1 MSIRTTRRA
10 LLLAGTTLIGAL
22 SAGPALAAGGGEVY
36 RDPHAPIAERVR
48 DLLGRMTLEEKA
60 QQLRCL
66 WFGKAKLFDAA
77 GDFSPEKAAQAIPLG
92 IGQIASPGDE
102 AGTPRFL
109 TAPYRDPANSIA
121 LANAIQRFHVERTRL
136 GIPVLFHSEAAHG
149 FVGSEATIFPSPP
162 ALGST
167 WDPPL
172 VEQVFTVAAREAR
185 LRGNTVVLCPVLD
198 LARDPRY
205 GRVEEFFGEDPCHV
219 GAIGTAA
226 VRGLQGRQRPIAGD
240 RVFATLKHFVH
251 AVPQGGLNTAPA
263 DIGERNLREN
273 FLVPFAKVIKAAD
286 PAIVMPSYNELDGV
300 PSHANFVLLQ
310 KTGRNLLGFQGAYF
324 SDYSGV
330 TNLFRQ
336 HHMAASNDDAA
347 VLAMLAGVDAEL
359 PEGEAYAQ
367 LPALVRAGRVPEA
380 RLDEAV
386 SRVLRLKFE
395 AGLFENPYV
404 DAAAMARGTCTPAAV
419 ALARTAA
426 QRALVLL
433 KNDGVLPLD
442 PKARLRLAVIGPN
455 ADGALVGGYSG
466 TNSQAVGVLAGLKAA
481 AGPNITIDH
490 AEGVRILASRPG
502 QVQMKLA
509 PEPSALNAPRIA
521 EAVAVAQRSDVV
533 LLVLGDRPE
542 ITREAVVF
550 ASPGDRDTLNLF
562 GDQDRLAEAIL
573 ATGKPVIAL
582 LLNGRPLAVGQLA
595 DKANALLEGWYGGQQ
610 GGHAVADV
618 LFGKVNPGGKLAVS
632 FPRTVGDVPIYYNRH
647 PSADSNQYVEGPRK
661 PLFPFG
667 YGLSYTSFELSE
679 PRLARDTIGKGEGA
693 TIEVDVA
700 NTGMRAGDE
709 VVQVYIRDDVSSVPR
724 PVLELRAFQ
733 RVTLKP
739 GEKRT
744 LSFALTP
751 DDLAFWDIA
760 MNWTVEPGTFT
771 VYAGNS
777 SANLKSARLTV
788 A

>member
-1 MSIRTTRRA
+1 
-10 LLLAGTTLIGAL
+10 
-22 SAGPALAAGGGEVY
+22 
-36 RDPHAPIAERVR
+36 
-48 DLLGRMTLEEKA
+48 
-60 QQLRCL
+60 
-66 WFGKAKLFDAA
+66 
-77 GDFSPEKAAQAIPLG
+77 
-92 IGQIASPGDE
+92 
-102 AGTPRFL
+102 
-109 TAPYRDPANSIA
+109 
-121 LANAIQRFHVERTRL
+121 
-136 GIPVLFHSEAAHG
+136 
-149 FVGSEATIFPSPP
+149 
-162 ALGST
+162 
-167 WDPPL
+167 
-172 VEQVFTVAAREAR
+172 
-185 LRGNTVVLCPVLD
+185 
-198 LARDPRY
+198 
-205 GRVEEFFGEDPCHV
+205 
-219 GAIGTAA
+219 
-226 VRGLQGRQRPIAGD
+226 
-240 RVFATLKHFVH
+240 
-251 AVPQGGLNTAPA
+251 
-263 DIGERNLREN
+263 
-273 FLVPFAKVIKAAD
+273 
-286 PAIVMPSYNELDGV
+286 
-300 PSHANFVLLQ
+300 
-310 KTGRNLLGFQGAYF
+310 
-324 SDYSGV
+324 
-330 TNLFRQ
+330 
-336 HHMAASNDDAA
+336 
-347 VLAMLAGVDAEL
+347 
-359 PEGEAYAQ
+359 
-367 LPALVRAGRVPEA
+367 
-380 RLDEAV
+380 
-386 SRVLRLKFE
+386 
-395 AGLFENPYV
+395 
-404 DAAAMARGTCTPAAV
+404 
-419 ALARTAA
+419 
-426 QRALVLL
+426 
-433 KNDGVLPLD
+433 
-442 PKARLRLAVIGPN
+442 
-455 ADGALVGGYSG
+455 
-466 TNSQAVGVLAGLKAA
+466 
-481 AGPNITIDH
+481 
-490 AEGVRILASRPG
+490 
-502 QVQMKLA
+502 MKLA